1 MRASS
6 PIAGIVGAIASL
18 AGGVFAAVSTH
29 DYAQHLDRRLHGTHC
44 SFLPGL
50 VESQPGE
57 NACTVAMYSP
67 YSAVLKDELWGG
79 VPISLFGLGSFAFL
93 LAASLYIALAGRQA
107 SRQARLGYFVASL
120 APLAAS
126 LVMFVISLTK
136 LGEVCKLC
144 AGIYVSSIA
153 LAVAGFLALWAPT
166 SEETRAGPPARTV
179 VDPERTEADPEPWHL
194 RATKREAPR
203 GTIAVPEG
211 SWAASLGLLAL
222 LGLSTLVPAAVYAA
236 SLPDYGGRIVG
247 CGTLASPVAKKGVL
261 VRVPTTTPVQPAVSF
276 EDPLCPACK
285 ALHDR
290 LVDGGFYEK
299 LDLQVAIFPLDSECN
314 WMLSRPLHPGACV
327 LSRAFLCAED
337 GGAARSVL
345 DWSYANQE
353 ELAAAGK
360 RDVAEVRKK
369 VVQRF
374 PELDA
379 CLDSPQT
386 KKRLDEV
393 LQYAVANKVR
403 VSTPQL
409 YLDDKRLC
417 DEDTDMGM
425 RYALRKLAPDLV
437 KGGR

>member
-6 PIAGIVGAIASL
+6 PLSGIIGAVASL
-18 AGGVFAAVSTH
+18 AGGIFAAVSTH

-44 SFLPGL
+44 SFLPGI
-50 VESQPGE
+50 VESQSGE

-67 YSAVLKDELWGG
+67 YSAVLKDQYWGG

-93 LAASLYIALAGRQA
+93 FAASLYIALAGRQA
-107 SRQARLGYFVASL
+107 SRQARLGYFLACL

-126 LVMFVISLTK
+126 VVMFIISLTR
-136 LGEVCKLC
+136 LGEICKLC
-144 AGIYVSSIA
+144 AGIYLSSIG
-153 LAVAGFLALWAPT
+153 LTVAGFLALWAPT
-166 SEETRAGPPARTV
+166 SEETRAGPPVRKA
-179 VDPERTEADPEPWHL
+179 DPERTEADPEPWHL
-194 RATKREAPR
+194 RGKGGATAQDV
-203 GTIAVPEG
+203 VPEG
-211 SWAASLGLLAL
+211 RWVASVGLLAL
-222 LGLSTLVPAAVYAA
+222 LGLATLAPAAVYAA
-236 SLPDYGGRIVG
+236 TLPDYSGRIVG
-247 CGTLASPVAKKGVL
+247 CGTLASPGAKKGVL
-261 VRVPTTTPVQPAVSF
+261 VRVPTTTPVQAAISF

-290 LVDGGFYEK
+290 LNDGGFYEK

-327 LSRAFLCAED
+327 ISRAFLCADD
-337 GGAARSVL
+337 GGTARSVL

-374 PELDA
+374 PELDD
-379 CLDSPQT
+379 CIDSAQT
-386 KKRLDEV
+386 KKRLDDV
-393 LQYAVANKVR
+393 LQYAVTNKVR

-409 YLDDKRLC
+409 YLGDQRLC

-425 RYALRKLAPDLV
+425 RYALRKLAPELA
-437 KGGR
+437 KGGK